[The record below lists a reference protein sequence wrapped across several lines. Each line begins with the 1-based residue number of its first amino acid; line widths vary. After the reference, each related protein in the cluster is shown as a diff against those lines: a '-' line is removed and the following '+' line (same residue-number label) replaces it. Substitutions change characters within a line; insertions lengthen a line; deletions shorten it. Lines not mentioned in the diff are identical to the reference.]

1 MWYACVYLF
10 YFARAKT
17 LIAALKN
24 KATEEM

>member
-1 MWYACVYLF
+1 MWCAYVYSF

-24 KATEEM
+24 KTKEEI